1 MVVSPGL
8 RTNSV
13 ATPSPCRPKRE
24 AADQRDFHARRL
36 EDCPPALQDDLVGP
50 AREVERRPAVEAEA
64 DRPAH
69 RPHHP
74 DDLVDLP
81 DLARALHRHEV
92 HDLADALVAEKARQ
106 QNVAVGH
113 VHLLVLRLVQAGDT
127 E

>member
-1 MVVSPGL
+1 MAVLHLAEDERGRL
-8 RTNSV
+8 AGAEDELGGDAV
-13 ATPSPCRPKRE
+13 ALPTQRE

-69 RPHHP
+69 RPHDP

-81 DLARALHRHEV
+81 DLARALRP
-92 HDLADALVAEKARQ
+92 A
-106 QNVAVGH
+106 
-113 VHLLVLRLVQAGDT
+113 
-127 E
+127 